1 MRLQRLA
8 HLSAAPLLVLGLAA
22 CAGTT
27 APPPVGDAAPTTEP
41 TAAEATSASPVVA
54 TTVPGASGQPAE
66 SGTQAVGTYTAAL
79 PAADAEARKITVA
92 LAPDG
97 TAALSTE
104 FIGKG
109 TFVEKGTWTQDGI
122 TVTVV
127 FTEQDGQTLA
137 APETF
142 VFELQGGNLANTS
155 WDQAAYGDGG
165 LGTLLK
171 QP

>member
-1 MRLQRLA
+1 MSLHRLA
-8 HLSAAPLLVLGLAA
+8 RLCAAPIMILGLAA
-22 CAGTT
+22 CAGT
-27 APPPVGDAAPTTEP
+27 AVSPPAGDAA
-41 TAAEATSASPVVA
+41 A
-54 TTVPGASGQPAE
+54 TTAPAGAESSPAAATDLPASGAAPAE
-66 SGTQAVGTYTAAL
+66 SGTQAAGTYTAAL
-79 PAADAEARKITVA
+79 LAADAEARKITVA

-104 FIGKG
+104 FVGKG
-109 TFVEKGTWTQDGI
+109 TFVEKGTWTQDGL
-122 TVTVV
+122 TVNVV

-142 VFELQGGNLANTS
+142 VFELQGGNLANTA
-155 WDQAAYGDGG
+155 WDQAAYGEGG